1 MNSLQ
6 INTSDQEL
14 HDAHL
19 FADKGR
25 GKQVNIRRDQLEH
38 LLIDHT
44 SMVKAL
50 ERMGV
55 RVITPEGN

>member
-1 MNSLQ
+1 MNSLK
-6 INTSDQEL
+6 INTTDQEL